1 MTNFITQW
9 NPPSPETETTGDE
22 KFLEFFWKS
31 RESRLENLYL
41 WNSVIQETSEKSS
54 DQESFINRILCHI
67 VINRIPDEGLPD
79 LIDSLKDVYQFHQ
92 NLAGSSHVRQLETTA
107 TIQAKIVSQYDRET
121 VPYEES

>member
-9 NPPSPETETTGDE
+9 NPPSPETETTGDN
-22 KFLEFFWKS
+22 KFWDFFWKS
-31 RESRLENLYL
+31 RESGLENLYL
-41 WNSVIQETSEKSS
+41 WNSVIQETSEKSF

-67 VINRIPDEGLPD
+67 VINRIPDKGLPD

-92 NLAGSSHVRQLETTA
+92 NFGDFPHMRQLETTA
-107 TIQAKIVSQYDRET
+107 TLQAQIVSQYDRET